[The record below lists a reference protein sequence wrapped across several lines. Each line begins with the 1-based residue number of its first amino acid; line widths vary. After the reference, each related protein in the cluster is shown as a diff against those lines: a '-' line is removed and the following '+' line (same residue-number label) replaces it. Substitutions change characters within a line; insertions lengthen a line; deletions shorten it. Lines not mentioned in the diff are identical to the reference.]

1 MEYLYIL
8 KNLIILYIKKIISK
22 GLWKLISWQN
32 IHHSVKLLVKK
43 EGKIFFGRHNIIER
57 YGNIYVG
64 ENAVLTLGNKNYFN
78 QGLIISCQDSI
89 SIGNG
94 CMFGPNVMIFDN
106 NHRYYKNTGV
116 SFDLSKKEVQIGNNC
131 WIASNVVILK
141 GTTIGDNCIIG
152 ASSVIS
158 GNIPEN
164 SIVISNRDLEI
175 KTIGEHR

>member
-8 KNLIILYIKKIISK
+8 KNLIILYIKKISSK
-22 GLWKLISWQN
+22 GSWELISWQN

-43 EGKIFFGRHNIIER
+43 EGKLIFGRHNIIER

-64 ENAVLTLGNKNYFN
+64 ENAVLTLGTQNYFN
-78 QGLIISCQDSI
+78 QGLIISCQDSVT
-89 SIGNG
+89 IGNG

-106 NHRYYKNTGV
+106 NHKYYKNTGV
-116 SFDLSKKEVQIGNNC
+116 SFDLSKKEVRIGNNC
-131 WIASNVVILK
+131 WIASSVVILK

-152 ASSVIS
+152 AGSVIS
-158 GNIPEN
+158 GNIPDN
-164 SIVISNRDLEI
+164 SIVTSNRDLEI